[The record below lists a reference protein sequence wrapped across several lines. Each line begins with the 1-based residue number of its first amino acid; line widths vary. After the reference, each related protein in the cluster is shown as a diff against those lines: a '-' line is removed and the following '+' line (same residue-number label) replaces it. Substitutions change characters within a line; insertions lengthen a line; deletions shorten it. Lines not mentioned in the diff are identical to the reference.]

1 MRRACRSNIETS
13 RRKSYATVLEFV
25 EPSSPAMKPPFKT
38 AELDHLVLRC
48 RDQAGMLAFYTDVI
62 GLSEERRVDSIGL
75 IQLRAG
81 SGMLDLIPA
90 AARHAG
96 AARDLDHF
104 CLGVEIA
111 DLRSAIDY
119 LRGRGVE
126 VVGEPA
132 TRYGARGLGLSIYIR
147 DPEGNLVE
155 LKQIRPRATS

>member
-1 MRRACRSNIETS
+1 
-13 RRKSYATVLEFV
+13 
-25 EPSSPAMKPPFKT
+25 MKPPFQI
-38 AELDHLVLRC
+38 AELDHLVLRS
-48 RDQAGMLAFYTDVI
+48 RDQAAMIAFYTDVI
-62 GLSEERRVDSIGL
+62 GLKEERRVDAIGL

-81 SGMLDLIPA
+81 SSLIDLIPA
-90 AARHAG
+90 AERSADAG
-96 AARDLDHF
+96 RDLDHF

-119 LRGRGVE
+119 LRSRGVE

-132 TRYGARGLGLSIYIR
+132 TRYGARGVGLSIYIR